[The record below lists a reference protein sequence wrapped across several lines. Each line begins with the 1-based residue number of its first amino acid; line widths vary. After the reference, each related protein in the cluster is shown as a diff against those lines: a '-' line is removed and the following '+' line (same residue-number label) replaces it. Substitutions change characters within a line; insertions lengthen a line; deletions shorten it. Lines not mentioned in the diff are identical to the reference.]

1 MKIRKMIF
9 LTLFFLLIL
18 LPGCMRS
25 IQLNERAI
33 VQAVG
38 LDWKDGEYAL
48 TLQIFDPEAAEGDDT
63 SGGKML
69 RAEGKTISEAMRNAN
84 LKQGQEIFWGHTK
97 LIIIGDQIARDGI
110 EAVID
115 YFNADAQSRPNMDV
129 LIADGEAG
137 EVLSEP
143 LDSTILP
150 VLSTKMML
158 EGYQDNGKLVRSQLK
173 GIAGSLEN
181 PSVGAY
187 LPLAAFSGDEKN
199 PSIQIV
205 GTAILSDGRI
215 TGTFSPEETRGI
227 LWAAGEVG
235 KTQLTLEDSSLGVT
249 TLDVVDSD
257 VTVAAYIQDGAPFYQ
272 VSIRVKSNVSEEL
285 SPVRGLSLSE
295 RYDRYEEE
303 QRQLV
308 CRETEHALERLF
320 HEISCDALGY
330 ANILMQQQ
338 PEYWK
343 ANGEDYAASLRNVQ
357 FSVTVD
363 STINR
368 GGTTVS

>member
-69 RAEGKTISEAMRNAN
+69 RVEGKTISEAMRNAN

-173 GIAGSLEN
+173 GIAGSSEN

-187 LPLAAFSGDEKN
+187 LPLTAFSGDEKN

-215 TGTFSPEETRGI
+215 AGTFSPEETRGI

>member
-1 MKIRKMIF
+1 MPVGCRRFCLQFCCRCCFYFLAGKEGPDDENKKDDIF
-9 LTLFFLLIL
+9 DTVLSARIP

-69 RAEGKTISEAMRNAN
+69 HVEGKTISEAMRNAN

-173 GIAGSLEN
+173 GIAGFIGK
-181 PSVGAY
+181 PVGRRIPATGGFFRSTVKKSQHSNCRDGHSQRRQNHRHLFAGRDARY
-187 LPLAAFSGDEKN
+187 F
-199 PSIQIV
+199 V
-205 GTAILSDGRI
+205 GNGKRS
-215 TGTFSPEETRGI
+215 E
-227 LWAAGEVG
+227 

-272 VSIRVKSNVSEEL
+272 VS
-285 SPVRGLSLSE
+285 
-295 RYDRYEEE
+295 
-303 QRQLV
+303 
-308 CRETEHALERLF
+308 
-320 HEISCDALGY
+320 
-330 ANILMQQQ
+330 
-338 PEYWK
+338 
-343 ANGEDYAASLRNVQ
+343 
-357 FSVTVD
+357 
-363 STINR
+363 ST
-368 GGTTVS
+368 G

>member
-1 MKIRKMIF
+1 MKKISI
-9 LTLFFLLIL
+9 LALYLLLVLFS
-18 LPGCMRS
+18 GCMRS
-25 IQLNERAI
+25 VQLNERAI

-38 LDWKDGEYAL
+38 LDWKDSEYAL
-48 TLQIFDPEAAEGDDT
+48 TMQIFDPEAAQGDDT

-69 RAEGKTISEAMRNAN
+69 RVTGKTISQAMRNAN

-97 LIIIGDQIARDGI
+97 LIIIGEQIAKDGI
-110 EAVID
+110 ESVMA
-115 YFNADAQSRPNMDV
+115 YFNADAQSRPNIDV

-158 EGYQDNGKLVRSQLK
+158 EGYQDNGKLVRSQLR
-173 GIAGSLEN
+173 GILGSLEN
-181 PSVGAY
+181 PAVGAY
-187 LPLAAFSGDEKN
+187 LPMAAFSGDEEN
-199 PSIQIV
+199 PGIQIV
-205 GTAILSDGRI
+205 GTAILRDGRI
-215 TGTFSPEETRGI
+215 AGTFSPEETRGI

-235 KTQLTLEDSSLGVT
+235 KTQLTLEDNGLGVT

-257 VTVAAYIQDGAPFYQ
+257 VTVTVHIRDGMPFYEVLIQ
-272 VSIRVKSNVSEEL
+272 IKSNVSEEL
-285 SPVRGLSLSE
+285 SPIQGLSLAE
-295 RYDRYEEE
+295 RCDRYEKE
-303 QRQLV
+303 QQQLV
-308 CRETEHALERLF
+308 SQETEHALERLF
-320 HEISCDALGY
+320 HELSCDALGY
-330 ANILMQQQ
+330 ANVLMQQQ

-343 ANGEDYAASLRNVQ
+343 ANKDHYTASLKDIL
-357 FSVTVD
+357 FSVTVN

>member
-69 RAEGKTISEAMRNAN
+69 HVEGKTISEAMRNAN

-97 LIIIGDQIARDGI
+97 LIIIGEQIARDGI

-205 GTAILSDGRI
+205 GTAILSGGRI

-235 KTQLTLEDSSLGVT
+235 KN
-249 TLDVVDSD
+249 
-257 VTVAAYIQDGAPFYQ
+257 AANSG
-272 VSIRVKSNVSEEL
+272 
-285 SPVRGLSLSE
+285 G
-295 RYDRYEEE
+295 
-303 QRQLV
+303 
-308 CRETEHALERLF
+308 
-320 HEISCDALGY
+320 
-330 ANILMQQQ
+330 QQ
-338 PEYWK
+338 P
-343 ANGEDYAASLRNVQ
+343 GRN
-357 FSVTVD
+357 D
-363 STINR
+363 SGRSRFRRNSGRLHSGR
-368 GGTTVS
+368 GALLSGFHPGKK